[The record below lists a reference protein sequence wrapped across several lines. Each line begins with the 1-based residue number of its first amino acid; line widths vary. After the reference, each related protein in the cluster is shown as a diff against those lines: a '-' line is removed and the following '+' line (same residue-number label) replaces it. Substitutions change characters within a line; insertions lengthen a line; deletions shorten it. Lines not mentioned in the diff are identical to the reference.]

1 MKPSLF
7 CTNFAG
13 FRLFSKVVKWMA
25 FTYQNPL
32 VSQGPLKDLKAGKDD
47 ELTAENVSSKSLSL
61 AQGKLGSAG
70 DRVRSPAKRNSF
82 ESKYPRFVHL
92 RSLTD

>member
-1 MKPSLF
+1 
-7 CTNFAG
+7 
-13 FRLFSKVVKWMA
+13 MA

-82 ESKYPRFVHL
+82 ESKYPRYGFILVAVCL
-92 RSLTD
+92 AN